1 MKRRK
6 LFLILVVCI
15 LNVYVPKINALE
27 EYYPYLETKDIEE
40 LKSIKA
46 SHILLL
52 NLNDQKIVYEKNPQE
67 RIKIAS
73 LTKIMTAIVAILNT
87 KNLEEQ
93 FTIPEYAFYESDGY
107 AEAGFKIGDAVTIKD
122 LLYGTLLPSGVE
134 AAQSLALY
142 TMGSIDAF
150 VMKMNELAT
159 LLDMQN
165 THFDNPV
172 GRDSE
177 ENYSTLYDL
186 EKLLL
191 FALQDET
198 FYEIYTTRNYTAT
211 NGLNFN
217 STLVK
222 PSEKYH
228 LNIEKIKGAKS
239 GYTKEAGLCLASIA
253 EKEGIE
259 YLLLT
264 ANSPYE
270 NGYPNHIVDSLN
282 IYTYFFDNYS
292 YIPILKPNQ
301 ELATL
306 NIIDSQE
313 KELTVDA
320 TEEVSLYLKKDMVEK
335 LEYDYEGIEILNSKI
350 KPMDKLG
357 DFSIKYEDN
366 ILYTHPIYL
375 NENIT
380 YRHTQEVLLF
390 FGGLFFFFFLI
401 FMLRWRKEK
410 SSEHARISKSIYR

>member
-6 LFLILVVCI
+6 LLFILIICVFV
-15 LNVYVPKINALE
+15 VYVSKINALE
-27 EYYPYLETKDIEE
+27 EYYPYLETKEIEE

-52 NLNDQKIVYEKNPQE
+52 NLNDQKIIYEKNPQE
-67 RIKIAS
+67 KIKIAS
-73 LTKIMTAIVAILNT
+73 LTKIMTTIVAILNT

-107 AEAGFKIGDAVTIKD
+107 AEAGFKIGDIVTIRD
-122 LLYGTLLPSGVE
+122 LLYATLLPSGVE
-134 AAQSLALY
+134 AAQSLALH
-142 TMGSIDAF
+142 TMGSIESF
-150 VMKMNELAT
+150 VEKMNELAI

-172 GRDSE
+172 GRDGE

-253 EKEGIE
+253 ENEGTN

-306 NIIDSQE
+306 SIIDSQE
-313 KELTVDA
+313 KELTFDA

-335 LEYDYEGIEILNSKI
+335 LEYDYEGVEVLNSKI

-357 DFSIKYEDN
+357 QFSIKYEDN
-366 ILYTHPIYL
+366 ILYTYPIYL
-375 NENIT
+375 EEEIS
-380 YRHTQEVLLF
+380 YRHTKEIFLLF
-390 FGGLFFFFFLI
+390 GSLLFLFLLI
-401 FMLRWRKEK
+401 FMLKWKKEK
-410 SSEHARISKSIYR
+410 

>member
-6 LFLILVVCI
+6 LLFILIICVFV
-15 LNVYVPKINALE
+15 VYVSKINALE
-27 EYYPYLETKDIEE
+27 EYYPYLETKEIEE

-52 NLNDQKIVYEKNPQE
+52 NLNDQKIIYEKNPQE

-93 FTIPEYAFYESDGY
+93 FTIPAYAFYGCDGY
-107 AEAGFKIGDAVTIKD
+107 AEAGFKIGDVVTIRD
-122 LLYGTLLPSGVE
+122 LLYATLLPSGVE

-142 TMGSIDAF
+142 TMGSIEAF
-150 VMKMNELAT
+150 VEKMNELAI

-172 GRDSE
+172 GRDGE

-228 LNIEKIKGAKS
+228 LSIEKIKGAKS
-239 GYTKEAGLCLASIA
+239 GYTKEAGLCLVSIA
-253 EKEGIE
+253 ENEGTN

-270 NGYPNHIVDSLN
+270 NGFPNHIVDTLN
-282 IYTYFFDNYS
+282 IYNYFFDNYS

-306 NIIDSQE
+306 SIIDSQE
-313 KELTVDA
+313 KELTLDA

-335 LEYDYEGIEILNSKI
+335 LEYDYEGIEVLNSKI

-357 DFSIKYEDN
+357 QFSIKYEDN
-366 ILYTHPIYL
+366 ILYTYPIYL
-375 NENIT
+375 EEEIS
-380 YRHTQEVLLF
+380 YRHTKEIFLLF
-390 FGGLFFFFFLI
+390 GSLLFLFLLI
-401 FMLRWRKEK
+401 FMLKWKKEK
-410 SSEHARISKSIYR
+410 